1 MRGDAKPA
9 TTLLPPDIGVAAG
22 ALRAVRLCGRGARVG
37 AVPERIADRPKT
49 FVPDFSDV
57 PFLDSTAAHAIE
69 AAIMKAN
76 RSGVRVLLTGTTHGV
91 RHVLWARGVRPP
103 KVRFKN
109 SIEEALASA
118 GR

>member
-1 MRGDAKPA
+1 
-9 TTLLPPDIGVAAG
+9 VAG
-22 ALRAVRLCGRGARVG
+22 AAASCPPRRGAGTHRRS
-37 AVPERIADRPKT
+37 AKI
-49 FVPDFSDV
+49 FVLDFSDV

-76 RSGVRVLLTGTTHGV
+76 RSGVRVLLTGTTHSV
-91 RHVLWARGVRPP
+91 RQVLWANGVRPP

-109 SIEEALASA
+109 SIEDALGSA

>member
-1 MRGDAKPA
+1 VTSTIRLACVVVLRGLRWWPA
-9 TTLLPPDIGVAAG
+9 PQRHA
-22 ALRAVRLCGRGARVG
+22 RLG
-37 AVPERIADRPKT
+37 AVLERIADRPKI
-49 FVPDFSDV
+49 FVLDFCDV

-76 RSGVRVLLTGTTHGV
+76 RSGVCVLLTGTTHSV
-91 RHVLWARGVRPP
+91 RQVLWANGVRPP

-109 SIEEALASA
+109 SIEDALASA